1 MRRTISLLLALVLLL
16 TLCGCGKKDGGG
28 TWQEQYDLG
37 VRYLSD
43 GNYEEAILAFT
54 AAIEIDPKQA
64 DAYIGRGDAYVLFE
78 NTVENLSAALED
90 YETAISLDESQ
101 SGVYSKMAEIFILQG
116 DREAAIAILEQGYQ
130 NTGNETLREKI
141 EEIQA
146 ETIERIPGDWGT
158 YAPTSYMDLP
168 LDVTI
173 LSSDGVQPRGKL
185 SHRIEVYNGRCSYV
199 ISRRDGEATKIIF
212 GSIGITFEG
221 WSNNGSYMLSG
232 MAASTPEEW
241 QSDLSRYC
249 PLSYTDS
256 GWYKSQKEDNPALE
270 YEELYH
276 EAVTTHYSF
285 NGGNMTCADTWCL
298 ILAAYDSSGTR
309 VGYTVYQINNTAKIK
324 EICSVLV
331 DEETGDILS

>member
-1 MRRTISLLLALVLLL
+1 MKRAIGVMLSAILLLS
-16 TLCGCGKKDGGG
+16 LCACGKKETAT

-37 VRYLSD
+37 VRYLSE
-43 GNYEEAILAFT
+43 GNYEEAIIAFT

-158 YAPTSYMDLP
+158 YAPTSYMP
-168 LDVTI
+168 MTI
-173 LSSDGVQPRGKL
+173 LSAAGTSFSWVLTCVKRWNCAKGTTL
-185 SHRIEVYNGRCSYV
+185 
-199 ISRRDGEATKIIF
+199 F
-212 GSIGITFEG
+212 IGT
-221 WSNNGSYMLSG
+221 
-232 MAASTPEEW
+232 
-241 QSDLSRYC
+241 
-249 PLSYTDS
+249 
-256 GWYKSQKEDNPALE
+256 
-270 YEELYH
+270 
-276 EAVTTHYSF
+276 
-285 NGGNMTCADTWCL
+285 
-298 ILAAYDSSGTR
+298 
-309 VGYTVYQINNTAKIK
+309 
-324 EICSVLV
+324 
-331 DEETGDILS
+331 